1 MGKKA
6 MKKLL
11 IAALASSAIA
21 ATPAFAA
28 DTDTVSFQVNGTIQ
42 PECSIAQPADVALG
56 NILINEGPGSNALL
70 LKNGTPASSTQNI
83 WVSCNYAAKVSAT
96 SANRGLLNAAG
107 ATLAAND
114 PADFTNLI
122 NYRIALTSTDGSIP
136 ALDFRT
142 RLEASDSV
150 TAAGAFHD
158 NAALRVYIDRD
169 DTAKRPVQGTYTD
182 TATLTVGPV

>member
-70 LKNGTPASSTQNI
+70 LKNGTPASSTQNV

-107 ATLAAND
+107 AALAAND

-169 DTAKRPVQGTYTD
+169 DTAKRPVQGTYSD